1 MVVFR
6 LYAKGEHKSHYLC
19 KYQEKLTSVTFE
31 LYKFVSYGGFF
42 VAQKTIFGR
51 WTEIT
56 RQPGKYI
63 LLSSDFCA
71 SIQSFVRN
79 FVRYYK
85 KAGKL
90 MQDYSINELI
100 EKISA
105 DTIIIPKSVAFRKD
119 VYEESKT
126 LFGVV
131 FTECVND
138 LRSYGSFIDGKTVG
152 KMMKDY
158 VMDMT
163 IPDIQCECLCS
174 PTMASAARSETVM
187 LINKTNLLECL
198 RESQVI

>member
-1 MVVFR
+1 MLPKGRFPADGQR
-6 LYAKGEHKSHYLC
+6 LQ
-19 KYQEKLTSVTFE
+19 QE
-31 LYKFVSYGGFF
+31 
-42 VAQKTIFGR
+42 
-51 WTEIT
+51 
-56 RQPGKYI
+56 PGKNI
-63 LLSSDFCA
+63 LISSDFCVN
-71 SIQSFVRN
+71 IQSFIGN

-85 KAGKL
+85 KAGEI
-90 MQDYSINELI
+90 MQDYSINEII

-105 DTIIIPKSVAFRKD
+105 DTIIIPRSVAFRKD

-138 LRSYGSFIDGKTVG
+138 LRTYGSFIDGKTVG
-152 KMMKDY
+152 KMMKEY

>member
-1 MVVFR
+1 MNID
-6 LYAKGEHKSHYLC
+6 
-19 KYQEKLTSVTFE
+19 KL
-31 LYKFVSYGGFF
+31 
-42 VAQKTIFGR
+42 A
-51 WTEIT
+51 
-56 RQPGKYI
+56 
-63 LLSSDFCA
+63 
-71 SIQSFVRN
+71 
-79 FVRYYK
+79 
-85 KAGKL
+85 
-90 MQDYSINELI
+90 DYSIDDILSILDEEN
-100 EKISA
+100 
-105 DTIIIPKSVAFRKD
+105 IIIPRSVALRSD

-131 FTECVND
+131 FTECIND

-152 KMMKDY
+152 KMMKEY

>member
-1 MVVFR
+1 MENSIFNIGIS
-6 LYAKGEHKSHYLC
+6 LCILKCWTTGFCINDIDGTMGSH
-19 KYQEKLTSVTFE
+19 
-31 LYKFVSYGGFF
+31 
-42 VAQKTIFGR
+42 
-51 WTEIT
+51 
-56 RQPGKYI
+56 
-63 LLSSDFCA
+63 SS
-71 SIQSFVRN
+71 I
-79 FVRYYK
+79 
-85 KAGKL
+85 

-152 KMMKDY
+152 KMMKEY